1 VPRELRT
8 SLTQLEA
15 WCIALRD
22 AKLSLTIR
30 HVNCDALAFCHVLR
44 HQRVNNTHLT
54 SHWYRRCQ
62 KFGRLGVKG
71 SIALMHTHIF
81 GFQGQE
87 KTSLFSFYTAS
98 GQIARI
104 FVNVVRFDVSNQTVF
119 RDAAIIPSYPK
130 ISTEVDWIVLST
142 MRGQK
147 IVTLVVDDM
156 EIPFWHHLLPTFVER
171 CRSWTHKSTCEYKAK
186 GRNIP
191 LSTKLDEQLM
201 CTCGMGVFPDNCLKN
216 LQQLKALRKVTV
228 RAAIL
233 VIYASPI
240 SPGTLGPALKSSA
253 KSKSSKP
260 AALPKVQT
268 PAPPLEDLDAKKGAC
283 FACGAKKAEK
293 GGDLLKCGGC
303 RFVDYCSK
311 EYRAVIGT
319 CPTSSF
325 ANS

>member
-191 LSTKLDEQLM
+191 LSTKLNEQIM
-201 CTCGMGVFPDNCLKN
+201 CTYLRHGHLSR
-216 LQQLKALRKVTV
+216 QL
-228 RAAIL
+228 
-233 VIYASPI
+233 SQEP
-240 SPGTLGPALKSSA
+240 
-253 KSKSSKP
+253 P
-260 AALPKVQT
+260 AAQGSSQGHCASSNSGHLRISNQSRNAGPCSQKLCEIEVF
-268 PAPPLEDLDAKKGAC
+268 KAC
-283 FACGAKKAEK
+283 
-293 GGDLLKCGGC
+293 
-303 RFVDYCSK
+303 RPS
-311 EYRAVIGT
+311 
-319 CPTSSF
+319 
-325 ANS
+325 